1 VRRAPT
7 TEAARELEQPIW
19 PAPEEAAEASPGPER
34 PQLRLAEP
42 PRVEPLETTA
52 VARAG
57 KDRDARA
64 AHEADRAAAE
74 IAREIEERVGAA
86 AEDFHDLRRG
96 ADAASEELGRRRKER
111 EAQRAQEERAL
122 PGYGAIVLELL
133 RGALRLLRAMAI
145 APLRIGLALL
155 RPKEA

>member
-1 VRRAPT
+1 MPRN
-7 TEAARELEQPIW
+7 EAARELEQPIW
-19 PAPEEAAEASPGPER
+19 PAPEEAADAVPGPER

-42 PRVEPLETTA
+42 PRVEPLETTT
-52 VARAG
+52 VGRAG
-57 KDRDARA
+57 EDRA
-64 AHEADRAAAE
+64 ASAAYEADRAAAE

>member
-1 VRRAPT
+1 MARS
-7 TEAARELEQPIW
+7 EAARELEQPIW

-52 VARAG
+52 VERAG
-57 KDRDARA
+57 EDRAASA

-74 IAREIEERVGAA
+74 IAREIEARVGAA
-86 AEDFHDLRRG
+86 AEDFHDLRRH
-96 ADAASEELGRRRKER
+96 ADAASEELGRRRRER
-111 EAQRAQEERAL
+111 EQEERAV
-122 PGYGAIVLELL
+122 PGYGAIALELL
-133 RGALRLLRAMAI
+133 RGALRLLRAMVI
-145 APLRIGLALL
+145 APLRIGLAFL